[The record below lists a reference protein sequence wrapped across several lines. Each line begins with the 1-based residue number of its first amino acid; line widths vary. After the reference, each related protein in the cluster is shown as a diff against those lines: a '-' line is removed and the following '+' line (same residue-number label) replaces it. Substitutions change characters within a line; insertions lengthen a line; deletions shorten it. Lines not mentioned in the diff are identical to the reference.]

1 MRDMISNLQTTDL
14 STDTLSGVT
23 PNQSTWLDVK
33 GFSGAAIELMTG
45 AVTDAGTAAGFTA
58 TLQHSDTTAAAD
70 AVTVPT
76 ADTTNAVNSLTVT
89 SDDDDNILVGVLGY
103 NGSKR
108 YIRLNYVGTSGT
120 DAIVRTVGR
129 MGKPHT
135 APTTYVGTGVAAT

>member
-14 STDTLSGVT
+14 STDTLAGVT
-23 PNQSTWLDVK
+23 PNASTWLDTL

-58 TLQHSDTTAAAD
+58 TLQHSDTTEAAD

-76 ADTTNAVNSLTVT
+76 AETTNAVNSLTV
-89 SDDDDNILVGVLGY
+89 
-103 NGSKR
+103 
-108 YIRLNYVGTSGT
+108 T

-135 APTTYVGTGVAAT
+135 APTTYVGTSVAAT